1 MTRSDWTRSDVLLRV
16 FAYGSVVSTYVLIVI
31 GGYVT
36 TSNSGLGC
44 GESWPLCRGA
54 VFPALNN
61 PEVIIELTHRLFNS
75 VVGVFILGLAI
86 VTWTRYRTENNIVL
100 LSTTSLIALIAQ
112 VLLGMVTV
120 TTSLNPIVSD
130 AHLALGSAILAIVVA
145 NAVMVR
151 NLTMRQAE
159 LRGVTID
166 RLPI

>member
-1 MTRSDWTRSDVLLRV
+1 MTRKDWTRNDFLLRV
-16 FAYGSVVSTYVLIVI
+16 FAYGSVVSTYILIVI

-54 VFPALNN
+54 VFPSLNN
-61 PEVIIELTHRLFNS
+61 PEVVIELTHRLFNS

-86 VTWTRYRTENNIVL
+86 VAWTRFREAKNVVV
-100 LSTTSLIALIAQ
+100 LSTTSLVALFGQ

-130 AHLALGSAILAIVVA
+130 AHLALASAILAIVVA
-145 NAVMVR
+145 NAILVR
-151 NLTMRQAE
+151 NLTMRLGE
-159 LRGVTID
+159 SR
-166 RLPI
+166 R

>member
-1 MTRSDWTRSDVLLRV
+1 MTSKDWTRNDFLLRV
-16 FAYGSVVSTYVLIVI
+16 FAYGSVVSTYILIVI

-44 GESWPLCRGA
+44 GDSWPLCRGA
-54 VFPALNN
+54 VFPSLNN

-86 VTWTRYRTENNIVL
+86 VAWTRFRDAKDVVL
-100 LSTTSLIALIAQ
+100 LSTTSLVALFAQ

-130 AHLALGSAILAIVVA
+130 AHLALASTILAIVVA

-151 NLTMRQAE
+151 NLTMRPEQ
-159 LRGVTID
+159 LRQ
-166 RLPI
+166 